1 MRREIPRRGV
11 VAIHEAGHAVV
22 AMTFFRPC
30 RINFVHITGDTGEC
44 RAQFVDGWP
53 STILYAAGGPFWE
66 ARHTES
72 GCYGSRSDERII
84 VRAAEVQGL
93 DPVAAAHDANEIL
106 LDLANEGAVMWCH
119 AQIANQ
125 LLARDRLDASMLR
138 QIRAEYNPGL
148 ELTRQKYVDRVAAI
162 GRRH

>member
-1 MRREIPRRGV
+1 MREAS
-11 VAIHEAGHAVV
+11 AIHEAGHAVV

-30 RINFVHITGDTGEC
+30 HIDYVEL
-44 RAQFVDGWP
+44 RDDGGGSCYAAFEWQWP
-53 STILYAAGGPFWE
+53 ETILWASAGAFWQ
-66 ARHTES
+66 ARHLEDA
-72 GCYGSRSDERII
+72 CYGSRSDERII

-93 DPVAAAHDANEIL
+93 DPRAAAHDANEIL

-125 LLARDRLDASMLR
+125 LLARDRLNASMLE
-138 QIRAEYNPGL
+138 QIRAEFNPGL
-148 ELTRQKYVDRVAAI
+148 ELTRQKYTDRVAQL